1 MKEIV
6 LIGMGGHSKVVKDI
20 IELNGE
26 FKVVGYLDDKFQ
38 EKSVSDGIIY
48 DNLNSY
54 RNYKENYFIIT
65 IGNNKIRK
73 QIFEKLELPLS
84 KYPKFI
90 HPSAVI
96 GSNVKIGYGT
106 VVMANVVVNANTNV
120 GNFCILNTMASIGH
134 DVLIKDFAHISP
146 NSTLTGGV
154 QVGMATHIGAG
165 STVTPK
171 VIIGDS
177 TLVGAG
183 STVISNI
190 SNNMTVFGTPAKPKE

>member
-1 MKEIV
+1 MKKIF
-6 LIGMGGHSKVVKDI
+6 LIGMGGHAKVVKDI
-20 IELNGE
+20 IELNNE
-26 FKVVGYLDDKFQ
+26 FEVIGYLDDKFH
-38 EKSVSDGIIY
+38 EKSISDGIIY

-54 RNYKENYFIIT
+54 RNYKDNYFIIT

-73 QIFEKLELPLS
+73 QIFEKLELPLC

-96 GSNVKIGYGT
+96 GSNVEIGYGT
-106 VVMANVVVNANTNV
+106 VVMANVVVNADTYV
-120 GNFCILNTMASIGH
+120 GNHCILNTMASIGH
-134 DVLIKDFAHISP
+134 DVLIKDFVHISP

-154 QVGMATHIGAG
+154 QVGMYTQIGAG

-190 SNNMTVFGTPAKPKE
+190 LNNMTVFGTPAKPKE